1 MKEVDKAYM
10 KRLVIMAIIKMCG
23 KAILITIIVGIV
35 IGVIGYMN
43 KWATSLAY
51 SNAFFIA
58 GCLVIVAGA
67 SSRLGAGRE
76 WNSFQSI
83 YAESFRDM
91 SSSERANYIINASSS
106 WRLVILGL
114 LSGILLILVSA
125 LVLKL
130 Y

>member
-1 MKEVDKAYM
+1 M

-58 GCLVIVAGA
+58 GCLVIAAGGL
-67 SSRLGAGRE
+67 SRLGAGE
-76 WNSFQSI
+76 QWNYFQLFS
-83 YAESFRDM
+83 AESFRDM
-91 SSSERANYIINASSS
+91 NSGERVNFIINASSS
-106 WRLVILGL
+106 VGTVILGL
-114 LSGILLILVSA
+114 LSGILLILISLFVM
-125 LVLKL
+125 KMF
-130 Y
+130 